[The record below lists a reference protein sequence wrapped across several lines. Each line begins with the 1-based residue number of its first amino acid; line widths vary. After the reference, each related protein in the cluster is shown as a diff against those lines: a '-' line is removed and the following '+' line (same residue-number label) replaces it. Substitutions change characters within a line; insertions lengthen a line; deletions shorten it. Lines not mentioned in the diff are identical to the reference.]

1 MSYLIYV
8 NGLGPDYKG
17 DNLYEFIFSQDLEL
31 GENFEAGLPKSKID
45 QSFVE
50 LKSVKKTKKCQ
61 SKKLI

>member
-1 MSYLIYV
+1 MKKS
-8 NGLGPDYKG
+8 NKYKSLL
-17 DNLYEFIFSQDLEL
+17 NLKEENSIFSQDLEL